1 MARMLAMQEA
11 LALSPELES
20 PYETAARKLDA
31 LVAWAAENDEGAGR
45 NEATTRLQL
54 IDRLLEEA
62 LAWPPERISAEEAY
76 GRTYV
81 DYLLKGT
88 GTQLLVEAK
97 REGVSFDLPP
107 GFESRTLSLP
117 ILREVGPDVWAA
129 VEQALNYC
137 LSRGIPLGAVSN
149 GNQMIGF
156 IGSRQDGVP
165 PAEGRAV
172 VFSSL
177 EDIRAGFS
185 DFWRYFSAAGIEGQ
199 YLYAHLQRA
208 SQPPPPPKLA
218 STLFRYPGTKNRN
231 QIQAELQI
239 LGELFLVDV
248 LENPVLERS
257 FLEDAYCTSGA
268 LSQYSLVSREIL
280 QTRYD
285 AFLEELGDVSGQPVA
300 TKRGIAAELTADVLT
315 ASLSNRPII
324 LLGDVGVGKTT
335 FIRRLIQVDARDLF
349 DDAFSLY
356 VDFGRQPALAT
367 EIEAFVRDVFVAQLR
382 ENFDL
387 DIYERQF
394 VRAVYN
400 GDINRFSKGI
410 YADLADLDPG
420 EYKRRELEM
429 LEAKISNTEG
439 HLRASLRHLV
449 ASQRRQ
455 IVIFLDNVDQRPFR
469 FQEQVFLLAQSLAAH
484 WLGTVFV
491 SLRPETFYRSRV
503 GGSLAAYQPR
513 VFTIAPPR
521 IDDVLRRRLEFAQKR
536 LLSSGSLES
545 LGSGVTVQSEKLE
558 AYVRAILYSLAR
570 NVSLIELIDNL
581 SAGNVRRA
589 VDFLVAFV
597 GSGHVDSEK
606 IVSIVQKTGRYTIP
620 VHEFLRAIV
629 FGDHEHY
636 EPTASPIANVFDL
649 SMPDAREHLLLSSL
663 LAFVERTGEISG
675 SDGYVSV
682 AAIFAECHRLG
693 LMPSQADQALTRAR
707 EKNLLESNL
716 RGVMYGEP
724 DSYRITPTGAYT
736 YKRLVKLFTYVD
748 AMIIDTPVVDTTVRQ
763 LIKDVRGIGDRLAR
777 CDNFR
782 RYLDS
787 SYAPLA
793 DLKPAFEWKESSRD
807 LEADVE
813 NIALRL

>member
-1 MARMLAMQEA
+1 MEQA
-11 LALSPELES
+11 LTLSPELES
-20 PYETAARKLDA
+20 PYETAARHLDV
-31 LVAWAAENDEGAGR
+31 LIAWAAENDEGYSR

-81 DYLLKGT
+81 DYLLKGP

-97 REGVSFDLPP
+97 REGVSFELPP
-107 GFESRTLSLP
+107 GFESRTLSLQ
-117 ILREVGPDVWAA
+117 ILRELGSDVWAA

-137 LSRGIPLGAVSN
+137 LTRGIPLGAVSN
-149 GNQMIGF
+149 GHQIIGF

-177 EDIRAGFS
+177 EDIRAGFP
-185 DFWRYFSAAGIEGQ
+185 DFWRYFSAPGVESQ

-208 SQPPPPPKLA
+208 SQPPPPAKLS

-257 FLEDAYCTSGA
+257 FLEEAYCTSGA

-285 AFLEELGDVSGQPVA
+285 AFLQEVGDVSGQPVS
-300 TKRGIAAELTADVLT
+300 TKKGIAPELTADVLA

-335 FIRRLIQVDARDLF
+335 FIRRLIHVDARELF
-349 DDAFSLY
+349 DDAISLY

-367 EIEAFVRDVFVAQLR
+367 EIEAFVRDSFVAQLR
-382 ENFDL
+382 ESYEL

-410 YADLADLDPG
+410 YADLMESDAG

-429 LEAKISNTEG
+429 LEKKISSTEA
-439 HLRASLRHLV
+439 HLRASLRHI
-449 ASQRRQ
+449 AATQRRQ
-455 IVIFLDNVDQRPFR
+455 IVIFLDNVDQRPFQ

-484 WLGTVFV
+484 WPGTAFV
-491 SLRPETFYRSRV
+491 SLRPETFYRSRA
-503 GGSLAAYQPR
+503 GGTLAAYQPR

-536 LLSSGSLES
+536 LLKSGSLES

-558 AYVRAILYSLAR
+558 AYVRAILYSLSA
-570 NVSLIELIDNL
+570 NSQLTELIDNL

-606 IVSIVQKTGRYTIP
+606 IVSIVQRTGRYTIP

-629 FGDHEHY
+629 FGDNEHY
-636 EPTASPIANVFDL
+636 DPSASPIANALDL
-649 SMPDAREHLLLSSL
+649 SLPDAREHFLLPIV
-663 LAFVERTGEISG
+663 LAFAERAGELAGSG
-675 SDGYVSV
+675 GYVPVST
-682 AAIFAECHRLG
+682 IFAECQRLG
-693 LMPSQADQALTRAR
+693 FMPSQADQALTRAR

-716 RGVMYGEP
+716 RGAMYGEP

-736 YKRLVKLFTYVD
+736 YKRLLRQFTYVD
-748 AMIIDTPVVDTTVRQ
+748 AMIVDTPIVDTRVRQ
-763 LIKDVRGIGDRLAR
+763 LVKDVWVIGERLAR
-777 CDNFR
+777 CENFR

-787 SYAPLA
+787 SWEPLGA
-793 DLKPAFEWKESSRD
+793 LGSAFEWNEWSRD
-807 LEADVE
+807 LGAEVE
-813 NIALRL
+813 NIALRIDGR